1 MYVYGNSL
9 KTYRPSFCIV
19 NTVSYIY
26 IHIEICMLIL
36 LSICSMRACRLRT
49 WVLRP
54 RNKLLEELL
63 RESAEAFGHEPRV
76 KLDVEFGFR
85 VWGLGV

>member
-1 MYVYGNSL
+1 
-9 KTYRPSFCIV
+9 
-19 NTVSYIY
+19 
-26 IHIEICMLIL
+26 MLIL

-76 KLDVEFGFR
+76 KVDVEFGFR
-85 VWGLGV
+85 GWG